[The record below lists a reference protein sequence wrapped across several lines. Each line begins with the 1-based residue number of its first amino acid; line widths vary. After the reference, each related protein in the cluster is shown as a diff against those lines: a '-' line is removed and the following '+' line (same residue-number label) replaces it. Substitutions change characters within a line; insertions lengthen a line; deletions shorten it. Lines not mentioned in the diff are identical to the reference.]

1 MNKKLIHIKHLINVS
16 KHNFKMHWDKFG
28 YKYFIIIFFGLI
40 IYSKD
45 IHFVLHL
52 QNNHSNLFNYEQS
65 TSDEAHSTGGNIKS
79 ISGINSEKGGFNL
92 VSFKPKTPKEK
103 RYKNYIINYHKL
115 AIKEMQKHKIPAS
128 ITLAQGL
135 LETDGGLSKLA
146 TENKNHFGIKC
157 FSKKCKKGHC
167 TNFDDDSH
175 KDFFRKYNSEKES
188 YEAHSV
194 LLKKDRYKK
203 LFSFNKNDYK
213 SWAFE
218 LKKAGYATDK
228 KYPEKLIQIIEKY
241 NLHLYDN

>member
-1 MNKKLIHIKHLINVS
+1 MKNKLIQIKHLINVS
-16 KHNFKMHWDKFG
+16 KHNFNMHWNKFG
-28 YKYFIIIFFGLI
+28 YKYFVIIFFGLI

-45 IHFVLHL
+45 IHFVLQL

-65 TSDEAHSTGGNIKS
+65 TSNETHSAGKNIKS
-79 ISGINSEKGGFNL
+79 ISGINSEEKEFNL
-92 VSFKPKTPKEK
+92 VSFNPSTPKEK
-103 RYKNYIINYHKL
+103 RYKNYIINYYKL
-115 AIKEMQKHKIPAS
+115 AIKEMRENKIPAS

-135 LETDGGLSKLA
+135 LETNGGLSKLA
-146 TENKNHFGIKC
+146 TENNNHFGIKC

-167 TNFDDDSH
+167 SNFNDDSH

-188 YEAHSV
+188 YESHSI

-203 LFSFNKNDYK
+203 LFSLNKNDYK

-228 KYPEKLIQIIEKY
+228 KYPEKLIKIIEKY

>member
-1 MNKKLIHIKHLINVS
+1 MKNKLIQIKHLINVS
-16 KHNFKMHWDKFG
+16 KHNFNMHWNKLG
-28 YKYFIIIFFGLI
+28 YKYFIIIFSGLI

-45 IHFVLHL
+45 IHFVLQL

-65 TSDEAHSTGGNIKS
+65 TSNEVHSRGENIKS
-79 ISGINSEKGGFNL
+79 ISGINSEKREFNL
-92 VSFKPKTPKEK
+92 ISFNPSTPKEK

-115 AIKEMQKHKIPAS
+115 AIKEMQKNKIPAS

-135 LETDGGLSKLA
+135 LETNGGLSKLA
-146 TENKNHFGIKC
+146 TDNNNHFGIKC

-167 TNFDDDSH
+167 SNFNDDSH
-175 KDFFRKYNSEKES
+175 KDFFRKYNSKKES
-188 YEAHSV
+188 YKDHSI

-228 KYPEKLIQIIEKY
+228 KYPEKLIEIIEKY